1 MSSSE
6 EDLEGFIVPD
16 RKRKREDDS
25 ESESE
30 ESLEEENVP
39 ELPEDGPELA
49 KVLEEEAKAITGG
62 TLSTTVVNGR
72 TLRDRT
78 KITSPKDQYWE
89 RFGTKTMAKLSIVE
103 EKREMLDDIKA
114 WKKEFQNDPE
124 CPEIV
129 WPTLTIKDS
138 LEKIKEA
145 HQYVIDTLDLDLRD
159 DDDMTDEI
167 DDEDIEDSEEELDDE
182 DDDDEEEDDDEDD
195 DEEDDDDD
203 ETDSDV

>member
-6 EDLEGFIVPD
+6 EDLDGFIVPD

-30 ESLEEENVP
+30 ESTEEETAP

-49 KVLEEEAKAITGG
+49 KVLQEEVQAITGG
-62 TLSTTVVNGR
+62 QLNTTVVNGR

-89 RFGTKTMAKLSIVE
+89 RFGTKTMAKLSVVE

-114 WKKEFQNDPE
+114 WKKEFQNEPD
-124 CPEIV
+124 CPEIT
-129 WPTLTIKDS
+129 WPTLTLKDS

-145 HQYVIDTLDLDLRD
+145 HQYVIDTLELELRD
-159 DDDMTDEI
+159 DDDLSEDS
-167 DDEDIEDSEEELDDE
+167 DDEDTDTEETEEDV
-182 DDDDEEEDDDEDD
+182 DDEET
-195 DEEDDDDD
+195 EDDDDD
-203 ETDSDV
+203 EEDSEEESDDDDSDI